1 MFMLIGLFGAV
12 CFALGAFFAAL
23 ILNTEEDNHEQKTR
37 RLHLSMVMESGFWD
51 VSTMPYI

>member
-23 ILNTEEDNHEQKTR
+23 ILNTEEDNHAEKTR
-37 RLHLSMVMESGFWD
+37 RLHTD
-51 VSTMPYI
+51 TD

>member
-23 ILNTEEDNHEQKTR
+23 ILNTEEDERNAKETR
-37 RLHLSMVMESGFWD
+37 RLHTD
-51 VSTMPYI
+51 TD

>member
-1 MFMLIGLFGAV
+1 MGGYSIMFVLIGLFGAV

-37 RLHLSMVMESGFWD
+37 RLHTD
-51 VSTMPYI
+51 TD